1 MKKNKAEQE
10 SHGCAVKRLCGKEYC
25 CSVELTLQVIG
36 GKWKPVILYHLGR
49 RGTLRFGQVRK
60 AMPSITQKM
69 LTQQLREL
77 EADGMVRREV
87 HAQVPP
93 KVEYSL
99 TDLGESVMPVL
110 KELCR
115 WGGHYEKLLKEREA
129 SEQAA

>member
-1 MKKNKAEQE
+1 MKKDNVEQE
-10 SHGCAVKRLCGKEYC
+10 SKSCSVKRLCGKEYC

-60 AMPSITQKM
+60 SMPSITQKM

-77 EADGMVRREV
+77 EADGMVHREV

-99 TDLGESVMPVL
+99 TELGLSVMPVL

-115 WGGHYEKLLKEREA
+115 WGGQYEKLLKEREA
-129 SEQAA
+129 AEQAA

>member
-1 MKKNKAEQE
+1 MKKDNAEQE
-10 SHGCAVKRLCGKEYC
+10 SKSCAVKRLCGKEYC

-60 AMPSITQKM
+60 SMPSITQKM

-77 EADGMVRREV
+77 EADGMVHREV

-99 TDLGESVMPVL
+99 TELGLSVMPVL

-115 WGGHYEKLLKEREA
+115 WGGQYEKLLKEREA
-129 SEQAA
+129 AEQAA